1 MAVLRLIRAYQASR
15 GTALRPAI
23 LWQILAVLL
32 LVPVAYLL
40 ALAPQGLTPRVGVST
55 AGIALWSCLSMLAS
69 LASLLAILNARRPGN
84 GAWAWLC
91 LSLVVVSLV
100 PWLEQGGFRA
110 LTAERSEPPRLDFP
124 WNLFY
129 ILLAAVVVTNH
140 APTRSGRV
148 VLGILLPAV
157 TFQLGLLILPDLF
170 PSGVAWSWL
179 VWPCALSVAILLV
192 GRGGRNS
199 VVQENP
205 DPLQLLWLWFR
216 DRWGAVWGLRILDRF
231 NREAIVRGTPT
242 RLQWDG
248 PRYGSVGLVGDTS
261 IDNEARILLSLLHR
275 FADRGV
281 LESAAGLA
289 TLEYS
294 SGHES
299 ATELQPPGIGAP

>member
-1 MAVLRLIRAYQASR
+1 
-15 GTALRPAI
+15 
-23 LWQILAVLL
+23 
-32 LVPVAYLL
+32 
-40 ALAPQGLTPRVGVST
+40 
-55 AGIALWSCLSMLAS
+55 MLAS

-110 LTAERSEPPRLDFP
+110 MTAERSEPPRLDFP

-170 PSGVAWSWL
+170 PSRAAWSWL
-179 VWPCALSVAILLV
+179 VWPCALPVAILSV
-192 GRGGRNS
+192 GRGGRKS
-199 VVQENP
+199 VVREKP

-231 NREAIVRGTPT
+231 NREALVRGTPT
-242 RLQWDG
+242 RLAWDG
-248 PRYGSVGLVGDTS
+248 PRHDALGMNRDAP
-261 IDNEARILLSLLHR
+261 IDDPARILLSLLHR
-275 FADRGV
+275 FADREV

-289 TLEYS
+289 TLEQS
-294 SGHES
+294 SGQGS
-299 ATELQPPGIGAP
+299 ATELRPQASERLDVD